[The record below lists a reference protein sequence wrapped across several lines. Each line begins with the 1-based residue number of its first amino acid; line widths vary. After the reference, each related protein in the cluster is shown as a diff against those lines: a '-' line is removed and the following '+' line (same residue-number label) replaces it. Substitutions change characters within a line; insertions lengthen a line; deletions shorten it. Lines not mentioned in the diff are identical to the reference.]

1 MPLMPRLCDALAL
14 LATAAVLSASI
25 GPAVARQPV
34 PVAHG
39 AELTARHVGPMAAGL
54 APLAE
59 YDGGELHDGR
69 AYPFARKIERG
80 ATYDGFRIDGAHL
93 LIERVL
99 IKGPIDI
106 YVRLPVVVRGVTIR
120 TRTGAHWALH
130 TRPEAGPV
138 LILWSEMRAGST
150 EGAPAD
156 RRNALSR
163 ALYLRSE
170 RVTVY
175 RSHLTQAADGIQ
187 IHAPGARVIETLIDN
202 LVYWDGDHNDGIQM
216 LGRGADAEIV
226 RSRIVNPNPQTS
238 ALNLIGEGVL
248 VADNYLSGGGWTLYG
263 GAHHTKR
270 VPGSTRG
277 VVIRGNVFGRDH
289 FPKGGNF
296 GPVTGYD
303 GAGAGND
310 WNGNRWSDGAALTLG
325 APAPASAPPQQ
336 R

>member
-1 MPLMPRLCDALAL
+1 M
-14 LATAAVLSASI
+14 
-25 GPAVARQPV
+25 
-34 PVAHG
+34 
-39 AELTARHVGPMAAGL
+39 
-54 APLAE
+54 
-59 YDGGELHDGR
+59 
-69 AYPFARKIERG
+69 
-80 ATYDGFRIDGAHL
+80 
-93 LIERVL
+93 
-99 IKGPIDI
+99 
-106 YVRLPVVVRGVTIR
+106 
-120 TRTGAHWALH
+120 
-130 TRPEAGPV
+130 

-156 RRNALSR
+156 RKNALSR

-175 RSHLTQAADGIQ
+175 RSHLTQSADGIQ
-187 IHAPGARVIETLIDN
+187 IHAPGARVIENLIDD

-226 RSRIVNPNPQTS
+226 RNRIVNPNPQTS
-238 ALNLIGEGVL
+238 ALNLIGERVL

-303 GAGAGND
+303 TAGADND
-310 WNGNRWSDGAALTLG
+310 WSGNRWSDGAPIVIG
-325 APAPASAPPQQ
+325 VPAPAK

>member
-1 MPLMPRLCDALAL
+1 MPLMSCPCIALAR
-14 LATAAVLSASI
+14 LATVAVWLAIVGSAA
-25 GPAVARQPV
+25 ARQPT
-34 PVAHG
+34 PIAHG
-39 AELTARHVGPMAAGL
+39 AELTARHVGPDAAGL
-54 APLAE
+54 SPIRQYA
-59 YDGGELHDGR
+59 GGELQDGR
-69 AYPFARKIERG
+69 DYPFARKIERG
-80 ATYDGFRIDGAHL
+80 GIYDGFRVEGPHL
-93 LIERVL
+93 LIERVFFT
-99 IKGPIDI
+99 GPIDI

-138 LILWSEMRAGST
+138 LILWSLMRADSPA
-150 EGAPAD
+150 GAPAD
-156 RRNALSR
+156 RRNALSQ

-187 IHAPGARVIETLIDN
+187 IHAPGARVIETLIDD

-216 LGRGADAEIV
+216 LGRGTDAEIV

-238 ALNLIGEGVL
+238 ALNLIGERVL
-248 VADNYLSGGGWTLYG
+248 VADSYLSGGGWTLYA

-270 VPGSTRG
+270 VPGSTKG

-289 FPKGGNF
+289 FPKGGQF

-303 GAGAGND
+303 GAGSGND
-310 WNGNRWSDGAALTLG
+310 WSGNRWIDGAPINIGTPP
-325 APAPASAPPQQ
+325 PAPASPK